1 MFEVFARMN
10 NLVALY
16 HGRELLKQWD
26 NFNYNIVMFCVPFVF
41 FRITKHSDTNKMD
54 SKNLAICWWPTIIR
68 PELTNIEDMRK
79 VTEAMQE
86 ITITMIEQHGFFFYN
101 EHEV

>member
-1 MFEVFARMN
+1 
-10 NLVALY
+10 
-16 HGRELLKQWD
+16 
-26 NFNYNIVMFCVPFVF
+26 
-41 FRITKHSDTNKMD
+41 MD

-68 PELTNIEDMRK
+68 PALTNIEEMRK

-86 ITITMIEQHGFFFYN
+86 ITMTMIEQHGFFFYN